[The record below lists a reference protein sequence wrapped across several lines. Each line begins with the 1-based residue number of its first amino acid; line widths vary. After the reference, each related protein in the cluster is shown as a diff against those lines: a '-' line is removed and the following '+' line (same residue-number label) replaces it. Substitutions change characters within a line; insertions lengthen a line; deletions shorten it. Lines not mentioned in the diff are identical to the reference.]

1 MGKLVL
7 GIGINDRSI
16 PSTINGKSR
25 KEYQIWHNMLR
36 RVASKEYQDKNPT
49 YKDCTISESFKYFH
63 LFFAW
68 YTNQIGANLEGY
80 CLDKDLLIKDNKLYS
95 ENTCVLLPIA
105 INQLLVKS
113 NSIRGELPIGVS
125 KDRNVYRAS
134 CSINGKYV
142 HVGSYNN
149 PDEAFEGYKSYKED
163 YIKKMAEEY
172 KSRIE
177 QRAYQALL
185 NYKVEKGD

>member
-1 MGKLVL
+1 MGKLIL
-7 GIGINDRSI
+7 GIGVNDRSI
-16 PSTINGKSR
+16 PSTINGKTR
-25 KEYQIWHNMLR
+25 REYYAWRNMLV
-36 RVASKEYQDKNPT
+36 RVTSKEYQDKNPT
-49 YKDCTISESFKYFH
+49 YKDCTVSEIFRHFH

-68 YTNQIGANLEGY
+68 YTIQVGANLEGY

-149 PDEAFEGYKSYKED
+149 PDEAFEGYKSYKEG
-163 YIKKMAEEY
+163 YIKKMAEDY
-172 KSRIE
+172 KSRIDK
-177 QRAYQALL
+177 RAYEALL
-185 NYKVEKGD
+185 KYKVEKGD